1 MYVAV
6 SRVRKITDIII
17 EDFEVSRFILTD
29 AIQKAL
35 IKIQKEGLKI
45 DEVRITNTLKIWF

>member
-29 AIQKAL
+29 TIQKAL
-35 IKIQKEGLKI
+35 IKIQKE
-45 DEVRITNTLKIWF
+45 D